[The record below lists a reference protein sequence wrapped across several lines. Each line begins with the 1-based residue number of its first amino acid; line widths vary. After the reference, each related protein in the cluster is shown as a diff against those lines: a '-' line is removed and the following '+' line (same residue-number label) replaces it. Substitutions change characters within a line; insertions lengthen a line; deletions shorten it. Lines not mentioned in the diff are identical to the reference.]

1 MRRQREDHGIA
12 RRANVVFLLVDGK
25 SCAQIAKSLCMDDD
39 IIPGWYKSYRQDG
52 WDALALDG
60 GKGGQS
66 RMTQTQEA
74 ALCAWLEVRFCRFIV
89 EIRTHI
95 AAVFDLKYFHS
106 GCIKLLARLGFEY
119 RQPKPLPRVASPQS
133 D

>member
-74 ALCAWLEVRFCRFIV
+74 ALCAWLEVRFCRFMV
-89 EIRTHI
+89 EIKIHI
-95 AAVFDLKYFHS
+95 AAEVFPFRLHQAS
-106 GCIKLLARLGFEY
+106 GRLGFEW
-119 RQPKPLPRVASPQS
+119 L
-133 D
+133 